1 MADINTVIADILVAQ
16 NDAYAVAGT
25 ESLSAQLA
33 AAQAQVTTLQG
44 ELTAANAT
52 IASLNAKIAAAL
64 TDAQKVVSDLQ

>member
-33 AAQAQVTTLQG
+33 TAQSQIATLTAELAALQAKITAAQADAAKVTT
-44 ELTAANAT
+44 
-52 IASLNAKIAAAL
+52 
-64 TDAQKVVSDLQ
+64 DLQ

>member
-33 AAQAQVTTLQG
+33 AAQSQVTTLQG
-44 ELTAANAT
+44 
-52 IASLNAKIAAAL
+52 
-64 TDAQKVVSDLQ
+64 